1 LVRQVLQTLLH
12 EGANPR
18 IKDKAGHD
26 MRDYGITGCQPALDA
41 LRDIGESSNISGS
54 NSGTSGIGRAPH
66 RYSAVSPGSPTL
78 QNPLPVH
85 IFVSESWNDTVNGVL
100 YVHNTVVVQASSKDA
115 VIQPVDF
122 RLTLKLENGVDKTY
136 TALNQPGPT
145 YKKVNLDLTPDGST
159 TNDVP
164 EVQPQSDLGAL
175 GSVHVPAGG
184 SVTTT
189 VTFLVSD
196 QVLNSKNNRAVTLRQ

>member
-1 LVRQVLQTLLH
+1 
-12 EGANPR
+12 
-18 IKDKAGHD
+18 
-26 MRDYGITGCQPALDA
+26 M
-41 LRDIGESSNISGS
+41 
-54 NSGTSGIGRAPH
+54 
-66 RYSAVSPGSPTL
+66 